1 MQCDAGKTTDLYTS
15 VLCLV
20 HSRTEY
26 ALVAWITGAPRL
38 GWIIPEIAPHA
49 NNPQG
54 FAEKVMTL
62 MGQILNTSCIPFPP
76 MLHVF
81 GYFSIA
87 LQFHSPL
94 EEPQNR
100 SLLFANSPHQRFLF

>member
-54 FAEKVMTL
+54 FAEKVK
-62 MGQILNTSCIPFPP
+62 
-76 MLHVF
+76 
-81 GYFSIA
+81 
-87 LQFHSPL
+87 
-94 EEPQNR
+94 
-100 SLLFANSPHQRFLF
+100 FATTPAKGEGGNHANI